1 MAIAQLLLRQKLIRR
16 RPNTFVLAGW
26 GLSLFQIISTLIG
39 SGVTLFLLNSIATD
53 INQPLITL
61 DIVANTINDNSSP
74 NHPASSQS
82 NIDNFGGKGNGNLN
96 HTSSDKPMGF
106 QTVVMNNG
114 RSAATDLILRLSYP
128 NGNITSFHTGLQSE
142 NVTIKKQ
149 SSDLLIAEIGR
160 LSKDSLV
167 AITSEVGCSFN
178 FGKSSGK
185 EGRLTSGG
193 DLGNL
198 TNLKCPPVNYFV
210 TASFDQGS
218 TFKTNIDSEFVN
230 IDKFYSFHLRDQI
243 LAIAVTVAVMA
254 FAAALFYRRL
264 NRFRRRLSRP
274 KYVFEIL
281 KEIIT
286 IRETLQKNIE
296 SKKMFTFD
304 IWFSKDTD
312 ERSKIFND
320 YNDYYH
326 LEDFYLKLKE
336 RDEIMSRKINQP
348 SANETAKSSP
358 NQYGINNDDGKLGQS
373 TNVIP
378 NGNSKTGSYRDVNEH
393 CLISA
398 DNVIKNINWKN
409 YQDLE
414 DRKYYKPIAA
424 TVTIICAFLI
434 FSVFE
439 FYRLTFFHANLDLP
453 SLYYSIMYIIF
464 STHVRAFVFFIVARE
479 IINFQ
484 ALFAYEVGTKNNV
497 LSFFVMDKSSQI
509 KLLLFSFI
517 IGGMPVIGLLTDF
530 HLISE
535 EVSLFSTGSSLGYL
549 FFMAKVLVDVLLF
562 LVLVLV
568 IPKFIMRPNVVK
580 I

>member
-1 MAIAQLLLRQKLIRR
+1 M
-16 RPNTFVLAGW
+16 AGW

-61 DIVANTINDNSSP
+61 DIVANNTGDAFP
-74 NHPASSQS
+74 LNHQTTSQFS
-82 NIDNFGGKGNGNLN
+82 IDNFGKQGNDTLN
-96 HTSSDKPMGF
+96 NSSSNKAMEF

-114 RSAATDLILRLSYP
+114 RSSATDLILRLSYP
-128 NGNITSFHTGLQSE
+128 NGNITSFNTGLQSE

-149 SSDLLIAEIGR
+149 SSGLLIAEIGR

-167 AITSEVGCSFN
+167 AITSEVVCGSN
-178 FGKSSGK
+178 FGKSSGD
-185 EGRLTSGG
+185 ESRLASEANV
-193 DLGNL
+193 GNL

-218 TFKTNIDSEFVN
+218 AFRTNIDSEFIN
-230 IDKFYSFHLRDQI
+230 IDKFYSFHIRDQI
-243 LAIAVTVAVMA
+243 LVIAVTVAVTA

-264 NRFRRRLSRP
+264 IRFRKRLSRP

-286 IRETLQKNIE
+286 IRETLQKNME
-296 SKKMFTFD
+296 SKKIFPFD
-304 IWFSKDTD
+304 MWFSKDTE
-312 ERSKIFND
+312 ERLRIFND
-320 YNDYYH
+320 YNDYY
-326 LEDFYLKLKE
+326 LLDDFYLKLKE
-336 RDEIMSRKINQP
+336 RDEIMSKGKNQP
-348 SANETAKSSP
+348 ISVEISKSSP
-358 NQYGINNDDGKLGQS
+358 TQYGINNDNG
-373 TNVIP
+373 IP
-378 NGNSKTGSYRDVNEH
+378 NQSANVTHNENGKTSSNKQVNEH
-393 CLISA
+393 CLILADSA
-398 DNVIKNINWKN
+398 IKNINWKN

-424 TVTIICAFLI
+424 TVTIVWAFLI

-439 FYRLTFFHANLDLP
+439 FYRLTFFHSNLGLP

-464 STHVRAFVFFIVARE
+464 STLVRAFVFFVVARE

-484 ALFAYEVGTKNNV
+484 ALFAYEVGTVKSV

-517 IGGMPVIGLLTDF
+517 IGGTPVIGLLTDF
-530 HLISE
+530 HLISD
-535 EVSLFSTGSSLGYL
+535 EVSLFSTGSSQGYL
-549 FFMAKVLVDVLLF
+549 LFMSKVLMDVLLF

-568 IPKFIMRPNVVK
+568 IPKFIMRSNLVK